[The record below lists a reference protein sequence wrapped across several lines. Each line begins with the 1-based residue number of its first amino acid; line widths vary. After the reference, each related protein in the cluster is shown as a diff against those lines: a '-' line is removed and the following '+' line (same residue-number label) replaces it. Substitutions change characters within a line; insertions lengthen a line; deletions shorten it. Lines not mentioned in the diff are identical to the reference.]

1 MGRTR
6 LGVQDALWLT
16 MDRPNSLMVIDTVMW
31 FRDVPDWDK
40 VRELVAERVVDRY
53 PVFRRRPV
61 NDRGVWF
68 WEDDPGFDLAEH
80 VVGVTL
86 ERDDPHGL
94 AEFVASQRSVPFDR
108 ARPMWSMF
116 CIDNVAFAD
125 SSHGA
130 AVMGRFHHSI
140 ADGVRLVQVALGMCD
155 LVGDGSVTPVGRR
168 LRRSH
173 TPPQVAAS
181 AVRQLSRGAVDVVL
195 SAAETTTDVVTS
207 SIDTAVDLASGEVG
221 RAART
226 VAGSAGAVLRRTSRT
241 MRRPERLVDIADLV
255 SSPDNRVVND
265 VASVGKLA
273 LSGPSARTVWSG
285 TPGVAKGASF
295 APTISLEE
303 VKAIRQ
309 ATATTVNDVL
319 LAAVSGALTRYLRE
333 HGEDSLDEVLWMVP
347 VSVTPTETELPE
359 DLGNHFALV
368 LFRMPVGID
377 DVRDR
382 LAAVHERMERIKS
395 SDEALI
401 TFGLQR
407 GIAQAPS
414 RLATALTNY
423 FANKAVGVLTNVP
436 GPRQPMTLAGAEVDG
451 VLGWAPCSGDQPLTI
466 CILSYNGKVSV
477 GFGTDAT
484 LVPDGDRL
492 GELFA
497 EEFADMHD
505 SIVGG
510 LP

>member
-31 FRDVPDWDK
+31 LREVPDWDK
-40 VRELVAERVVDRY
+40 VTELIAERVVDRY

-61 NDRGVWF
+61 NDRGVWY

-80 VVGVTL
+80 VVAVTL
-86 ERDDPHGL
+86 ESDSPQAL

-108 ARPMWSMF
+108 TRPMWSIVL
-116 CIDNVAFAD
+116 IDDVVFAD
-125 SSHGA
+125 SSRGA

-155 LVGDGSVTPVGRR
+155 LVGEESVTSVGRS
-168 LRRSH
+168 LRRSS
-173 TPPQVAAS
+173 TPPEIAAS
-181 AVRQLSRGAVDVVL
+181 TVRHLGRGAVDVL
-195 SAAETTTDVVTS
+195 LAAAETTTDVVTS
-207 SIDTAVDLASGEVG
+207 TIDTAVDLASGEVS

-226 VAGSAGAVLRRTSRT
+226 VAGTAGAVLRRTSRT
-241 MRRPERLVDIADLV
+241 VRRPERLVDIADLV
-255 SSPDNRVVND
+255 SSTDNRVVND

-273 LSGPSARTVWSG
+273 LSGPSVRTVWSG

-303 VKAIRQ
+303 VKAIRR

-333 HGEDSLDEVLWMVP
+333 HGEQSLDEVLWMVP
-347 VSVTPTETELPE
+347 VSVKPTEAELPE

-368 LFRMPVGID
+368 LLRMPLGVD

-407 GIAQAPS
+407 GIAQAPP

-436 GPRQPMTLAGAEVDG
+436 GPRQPMTLAGVEVDG

-477 GFGTDAT
+477 GFGTDAS
-484 LVPDGDRL
+484 LVPDGERL

-497 EEFADMHD
+497 EEFRHMHD
-505 SIVGG
+505 SVVTR